1 MRVRRIDMFIM
12 RKYGDY
18 CDEALRYNDIQKTFK
33 AWKEDNIISLVK
45 EYKNYRRLDRYGSK
59 I

>member
-18 CDEALRYNDIQKTFK
+18 CDEALRCKEFQKTFQ
-33 AWKEDNIISLVK
+33 AWKDDNIIELVK
-45 EYKNYRRLDRYGSK
+45 EYKEYRRILRYGS
-59 I
+59 